1 MVESTEKTN
10 LMLSDF
16 NFYTEL
22 RMKHN
27 IAADTIDDFKS
38 SPNYM
43 LNQF

>member
-1 MVESTEKTN
+1 MVESTAKTF

-22 RMKHN
+22 RTKHN

-38 SPNYM
+38 SPNYV